1 MDNIFYVFVLII
13 VVDDYQLL
21 EDLDSFEN
29 VDEVEYIL
37 MVSMSKLLKRKFL
50 ILIRGMQ
57 QMIQFIFSIVL
68 DVLLRN
74 CSNSFLQN
82 YVGLIVGLVQNVV
95 SRRVLFFQ
103 EQQQVLVLVIMIEIV
118 LVQGVFMNEGINLFV
133 RNLLVSCFVI
143 MQWFYYILLCFVI

>member
-103 EQQQVLVLVIMIEIV
+103 EQQQVLILVIMIEIV

-133 RNLLVSCFVI
+133 RNLLVSCFV
-143 MQWFYYILLCFVI
+143 F

>member
-133 RNLLVSCFVI
+133 RNLLISCFV
-143 MQWFYYILLCFVI
+143 F

>member
-103 EQQQVLVLVIMIEIV
+103 EQQQVLVLVIIIEIV

-133 RNLLVSCFVI
+133 RNLLVSCFV
-143 MQWFYYILLCFVI
+143 F

>member
-118 LVQGVFMNEGINLFV
+118 LVQGVFMNEGI
-133 RNLLVSCFVI
+133 S
-143 MQWFYYILLCFVI
+143 

>member
-82 YVGLIVGLVQNVV
+82 YVGLIVGIVQNVV

-118 LVQGVFMNEGINLFV
+118 LVQGVFMNEGIN
-133 RNLLVSCFVI
+133 
-143 MQWFYYILLCFVI
+143 

>member
-133 RNLLVSCFVI
+133 RNLLVSCFV
-143 MQWFYYILLCFVI
+143 F

>member
-1 MDNIFYVFVLII
+1 MDKIFYVFVLII

-57 QMIQFIFSIVL
+57 QVIQFIFSIVL

-118 LVQGVFMNEGINLFV
+118 LVQGVFMNEGIN
-133 RNLLVSCFVI
+133 
-143 MQWFYYILLCFVI
+143 

>member
-82 YVGLIVGLVQNVV
+82 YVGLIVGLNVV

-133 RNLLVSCFVI
+133 RNLLVSCFV
-143 MQWFYYILLCFVI
+143 F

>member
-82 YVGLIVGLVQNVV
+82 YVELIVGLVQNVV

-118 LVQGVFMNEGINLFV
+118 LVQGVFMNEGIN
-133 RNLLVSCFVI
+133 
-143 MQWFYYILLCFVI
+143 

>member
-118 LVQGVFMNEGINLFV
+118 LVQGVFMNEGIN
-133 RNLLVSCFVI
+133 
-143 MQWFYYILLCFVI
+143 

>member
-37 MVSMSKLLKRKFL
+37 MVSMSKLLKRKLL

-118 LVQGVFMNEGINLFV
+118 LVQGVFMNEGIN
-133 RNLLVSCFVI
+133 
-143 MQWFYYILLCFVI
+143 

>member
-1 MDNIFYVFVLII
+1 MDDIFYVFVLII

-118 LVQGVFMNEGINLFV
+118 LVQGVFMNEGIN
-133 RNLLVSCFVI
+133 
-143 MQWFYYILLCFVI
+143 

>member
-103 EQQQVLVLVIMIEIV
+103 EQQQVLILVIMIEIV

-133 RNLLVSCFVI
+133 RILLVSCFV
-143 MQWFYYILLCFVI
+143 F

>member
-118 LVQGVFMNEGINLFV
+118 LVQGIFMNEGINLFV
-133 RNLLVSCFVI
+133 RILLVNCFV
-143 MQWFYYILLCFVI
+143 F

>member
-103 EQQQVLVLVIMIEIV
+103 EQQYVLVLVIMIEIV
-118 LVQGVFMNEGINLFV
+118 LVQGVFMNEGIN
-133 RNLLVSCFVI
+133 
-143 MQWFYYILLCFVI
+143 

>member
-1 MDNIFYVFVLII
+1 MVNIFYVFVLII

-118 LVQGVFMNEGINLFV
+118 LVQGVFMNEGIN
-133 RNLLVSCFVI
+133 
-143 MQWFYYILLCFVI
+143 

>member
-37 MVSMSKLLKRKFL
+37 MVSMSKLLKRKLL

-103 EQQQVLVLVIMIEIV
+103 EQQQVLVLMIMIEIV
-118 LVQGVFMNEGINLFV
+118 LVQGVFMNEGIN
-133 RNLLVSCFVI
+133 
-143 MQWFYYILLCFVI
+143 

>member
-82 YVGLIVGLVQNVV
+82 YIGLIVGLVQNVV

-118 LVQGVFMNEGINLFV
+118 LVQGVFMNEGIN
-133 RNLLVSCFVI
+133 
-143 MQWFYYILLCFVI
+143 

>member
-82 YVGLIVGLVQNVV
+82 YVGLIVGLNVV

-118 LVQGVFMNEGINLFV
+118 LVQGVFMNEGIN
-133 RNLLVSCFVI
+133 
-143 MQWFYYILLCFVI
+143 

>member
-50 ILIRGMQ
+50 ILIRCMQ

-118 LVQGVFMNEGINLFV
+118 LVQGVFMNEGIN
-133 RNLLVSCFVI
+133 
-143 MQWFYYILLCFVI
+143 

>member
-68 DVLLRN
+68 DVFLRN

-118 LVQGVFMNEGINLFV
+118 LVQGVFMNEGIN
-133 RNLLVSCFVI
+133 
-143 MQWFYYILLCFVI
+143 